1 MKTMLKKQNLASI
14 LKHGPLIGALLL
26 SMAPVAGAVN
36 LGVQGTTWPIIEIDM
51 RVLIMQQVAQAN
63 WKGVQKELRASA
75 KNYFHSFPK
84 RNAPGVNETVTRWY
98 DPSFT
103 LKNDIWAPEK
113 NAAGNYQWVVLYH
126 KGMKVN
132 PLAYE
137 RPINAMLF
145 FNGHSKAQV
154 AFVAKAIKAYPSK
167 LMLIEATGMDP
178 QPLALK
184 LHVPVFTET
193 QEMAQRFDLS
203 HTPSLLYPGS
213 GKHKLYLG
221 FTTFAPPFS
230 IKALTSAWPEGF
242 GKSDNKP
249 KR

>member
-1 MKTMLKKQNLASI
+1 MNAMLKKHNLVS
-14 LKHGPLIGALLL
+14 LFKHGPLVGVLLL
-26 SMAPVAGAVN
+26 GMSPAARAVN

-51 RVLIMQQVAQAN
+51 RALIMQQAAQAN
-63 WKGVQKELRASA
+63 WKGVQKELKASA
-75 KNYFHSFPK
+75 KTYFHSFSK

-113 NAAGNYQWVVLYH
+113 NAAGNYQWGILYH

-154 AFVAKAIKAYPSK
+154 AFVAKAIKDYPSK

-184 LHVPVFTET
+184 VHAPVFTET
-193 QEMAQRFDLS
+193 AEMAQRFDLS

-230 IKALTSAWPEGF
+230 IKALTNTWPEGF
-242 GKSDNKP
+242 GKSGKEG
-249 KR
+249 K